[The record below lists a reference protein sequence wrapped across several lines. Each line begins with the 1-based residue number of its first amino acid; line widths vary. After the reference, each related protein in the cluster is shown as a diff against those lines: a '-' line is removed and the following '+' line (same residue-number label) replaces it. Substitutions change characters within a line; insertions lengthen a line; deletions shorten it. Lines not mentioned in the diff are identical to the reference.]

1 MEHGQPVCHLLLF
14 VLKHSAGTFS
24 AVRGTTIFQLNLRPN
39 WALGHQFGSDALSGD
54 QSTEYQRLA
63 CNSPRGLSA
72 SLQPPLAVF
81 ARPAFAR
88 LWRFG
93 APMLN
98 YHSWFR
104 RREPCLSINYTCKRI
119 TNWQNQTIS
128 SKSGRETL
136 KRRPRRKK
144 RGSASASP
152 PIHLRLRWKRSKL
165 GHSSVC
171 KKLYVKL
178 RG

>member
-1 MEHGQPVCHLLLF
+1 MPQKPLPLISSLKRWREQNGFSQFDALK
-14 VLKHSAGTFS
+14 VLNN
-24 AVRGTTIFQLNLRPN
+24 AVQGTTIFQLNLRPN
-39 WALGHQFGSDALSGD
+39 WGLGHQFGSDAMSGD

-72 SLQPPLAVF
+72 SLQPPCLF
-81 ARPAFAR
+81 FRGLLPRR

-98 YHSWFR
+98 YHPWFR

-119 TNWQNQTIS
+119 TNWQNQTTS

-144 RGSASASP
+144 RGSASSSP
-152 PIHLRLRWKRSKL
+152 PIHLRLRWKRSKSL
-165 GHSSVC
+165 
-171 KKLYVKL
+171 
-178 RG
+178 

>member
-1 MEHGQPVCHLLLF
+1 MLRPPG
-14 VLKHSAGTFS
+14 

-39 WALGHQFGSDALSGD
+39 WALGHQFGSDAMSGD
-54 QSTEYQRLA
+54 ESTEYQRLA
-63 CNSPRGLSA
+63 CNSPRGL
-72 SLQPPLAVF
+72 LP
-81 ARPAFAR
+81 RR

-98 YHSWFR
+98 YHPWFR

-128 SKSGRETL
+128 LKSGRETL

-144 RGSASASP
+144 RGSASSSP
-152 PIHLRLRWKRSKL
+152 QIRLRLRWKQSKSPRFSFSSDLSSRKARSSL
-165 GHSSVC
+165 RTIADCSS
-171 KKLYVKL
+171 
-178 RG
+178 

>member
-1 MEHGQPVCHLLLF
+1 MLRKGIFLKPFSGQ
-14 VLKHSAGTFS
+14 
-24 AVRGTTIFQLNLRPN
+24 LRKRKFTYAR
-39 WALGHQFGSDALSGD
+39 ALGHQFELDAMSGD

-72 SLQPPLAVF
+72 ALPPPLPVF
-81 ARPAFAR
+81 ARPAWRR

-93 APMLN
+93 ASMLN
-98 YHSWFR
+98 YHPWFR

-152 PIHLRLRWKRSKL
+152 PIHLRLRWKRSKW